1 MRGRRNESVV
11 RQSDGAQ
18 HIGGADGTP
27 RLMRDAAIR
36 TYSAPYD
43 MTFARANHHRN
54 GATIEASN
62 AAATEDR
69 QHKAA
74 RRDCGDDS
82 IKCRNMATA
91 IDRMRM

>member
-1 MRGRRNESVV
+1 MAVT
-11 RQSDGAQ
+11 A
-18 HIGGADGTP
+18 
-27 RLMRDAAIR
+27 
-36 TYSAPYD
+36 
-43 MTFARANHHRN
+43 
-54 GATIEASN
+54 
-62 AAATEDR
+62 DR

>member
-1 MRGRRNESVV
+1 M
-11 RQSDGAQ
+11 
-18 HIGGADGTP
+18 
-27 RLMRDAAIR
+27 AIR

-54 GATIEASN
+54 GATIEAN
-62 AAATEDR
+62 NATAAADR

-74 RRDCGDDS
+74 RRDYGDDS

-91 IDRMRM
+91 IDGMRM